1 MIRDSYPDN
10 PNRDRPSLSASPIFV
25 CTALAGLILF
35 TLWFLGTKAYHF
47 TDLQMAEFLVYFLL
61 GIGVPGITIWVLM
74 KRREWKENQRRYP
87 PLVMSPAADA
97 KHVEKAWNQNA
108 VVLGY
113 DVHGTP
119 WLWPDKVRVMQGI
132 VVGMTGS
139 GKTTLLRNI
148 ITQDLTTESR
158 TCSRPAQDPDGDL
171 RRKGRPRLL
180 LRAAAAHQ
188 PGRPARRSAS
198 DQSGAARTSRACTT
212 HSTRQTRTT
221 WRR

>member
-1 MIRDSYPDN
+1 MIRDSYPDTS
-10 PNRDRPSLSASPIFV
+10 RDRPSLSASPIFV

-35 TLWFLGTKAYHF
+35 TLWFLGTRAYHF
-47 TDLQMAEFLVYFLL
+47 TDLQMAEFFVYFLL
-61 GIGVPGITIWVLM
+61 GIGVPGIAIWVLM

-97 KHVEKAWNQNA
+97 KHVEKAWKQNA

-139 GKTTLLRNI
+139 GKTTLLKNI
-148 ITQDLTTESR
+148 ITQDLSR
-158 TCSRPAQDPDGDL
+158 RVGPCTRPAQGPDGHL
-171 RRKGRPRLL
+171 RRKG
-180 LRAAAAHQ
+180 
-188 PGRPARRSAS
+188 
-198 DQSGAARTSRACTT
+198 
-212 HSTRQTRTT
+212 
-221 WRR
+221 